1 MVQSNPSIGSDPASR
16 SKELFLVEGESAAL
30 AVQRVCNPNFQ
41 AVLPMQGKPL
51 NAWKASQA
59 KVAAYP
65 LFQKL
70 LEVLGTEL
78 GAGPSTAAE
87 PIEKIIF
94 LFDPDADGI
103 HCSALMLWFFY
114 RWLPGMLEA
123 GQVHAALPP
132 VCELISVQSSQKWHP
147 RNHHE
152 AEKIIAECA
161 EQGIDDLQRK
171 TFRGLA
177 SIGSELL
184 AQHCIDP
191 ASRKLIRLRPAD
203 AVSSLQAFGM
213 PPKSLG

>member
-1 MVQSNPSIGSDPASR
+1 MVQVNPSIGLNPASG

-30 AVQRVCNPNFQ
+30 AVQRVCNSSFQ
-41 AVLPMQGKPL
+41 TVLPMQGKPL
-51 NAWKASQA
+51 NAWKASHA

-65 LFQKL
+65 LFQNL

-78 GAGPSTAAE
+78 GAGPSMAPE
-87 PIEKIIF
+87 PIEKIVF

-114 RWLPGMLEA
+114 RWLPNRLDA

-132 VCELISVQSSQKWHP
+132 VCELTSVQSAKKWHP
-147 RNHHE
+147 RNHQE

-191 ASRKLIRLRPAD
+191 ASRKLIRLRPED

-213 PPKSLG
+213 SPKSVG